1 MTHIKPEVN
10 AKSKHKTSFHKRPLA
25 EERESSPLG
34 PRLHLARRK
43 SGLSLRSLGE
53 LVGSSHETIRLME
66 NGFKFPD
73 EATMEALC
81 QALGV
86 TREYLTE
93 PHDISL
99 GEVEF
104 RKKARTSAADRDAIR
119 GELLELLERYLEVE
133 DILEIDE
140 QWSPPPL
147 KASSP
152 NDTQDYAE
160 EMALALREHWKL
172 GFEPI
177 HNLTTVL
184 EDHGL
189 KVLVPKASVS
199 ISGMTCEVHRADR
212 PSVFAIVANHDHPL
226 ERRRFTIAHEL
237 AHRLLNF
244 EGLNGK
250 MAESMCNK
258 FAGAFLVP
266 AETLRRHMG
275 AHPHT
280 PIYREIM
287 IAKKFF
293 RVSAAM
299 LTMRLEQVG
308 IIELWQRDNILQSF
322 GRTWRSIEPEPLE
335 IAAAS
340 KLEMPRFE
348 RLVYQALGCGFITVE
363 KAADL
368 LRPNVSYAEVKRALQ
383 GPPMD

>member
-1 MTHIKPEVN
+1 MRHIKPEVN
-10 AKSKHKTSFHKRPLA
+10 DKVKHKPPNSKRPLA
-25 EERESSPLG
+25 NERESSPLG
-34 PRLHLARRK
+34 PRMHLARRK

-53 LVGSSHETIRLME
+53 LVGSSHETIRLIE
-66 NGFKFPD
+66 NGFKIPD
-73 EATMEALC
+73 EAMMKALC
-81 QALGV
+81 KALGV
-86 TREYLTE
+86 TREYLTD

-119 GELLELLERYLEVE
+119 GELLDLLERYLEVE
-133 DILEIDE
+133 DILEIDD

-172 GFEPI
+172 GLEPI
-177 HNLTTVL
+177 YNLTTLL

-189 KVLVPKASVS
+189 KILVPKASVD
-199 ISGMTCEVHRADR
+199 ISGMTCEVHRTGR
-212 PSVFAIVANHDHPL
+212 PSVFAIVANHDHSL
-226 ERRRFTIAHEL
+226 ERRRFTMAHEL

-250 MAESMCNK
+250 MAESMCNR

-275 AHPHT
+275 THPHT

-287 IAKKFF
+287 IAKTRF
-293 RVSAAM
+293 RTSAAM
-299 LTMRLEQVG
+299 LVMRLEQTG
-308 IIELWQRDNILQSF
+308 IIELWQRDNIFQSF
-322 GRTWRSIEPEPLE
+322 GQGWRTVEPEPLE
-335 IAAAS
+335 IQSAG
-340 KLEMPRFE
+340 KLEMPRFD

-363 KAADL
+363 KATEL
-368 LRPNVSYAEVKRALQ
+368 LRGVPFAEVKRALQ
-383 GPPMD
+383 GPPMG